1 MEQFVLVARWALE
14 SARMTDYC
22 IHLHCFIMV
31 QMLADPGAEIEEHAM
46 LPLTPYCVLRL
57 HQQNVT

>member
-1 MEQFVLVARWALE
+1 MA
-14 SARMTDYC
+14 
-22 IHLHCFIMV
+22 

-46 LPLTPYCVLRL
+46 LLLTPYCVLRL